1 MAKNLFLTGEKQ
13 VGKSTLLDALIRET
27 GLRHTGFR
35 TMPLRIDGV
44 LKGHYFHGFVP
55 LPPFVNDS
63 VTTIRVA
70 QQGVI
75 GVEEVFETLGV
86 RVLTDSLAAA
96 EPFILMDELGRQE
109 LKAKEFSRLV
119 EACLDSPKRVIGV
132 LQKKESPLLDRIKNR
147 EDTLVLT
154 VTTENRDS
162 LLPEIRRGLGLE

>member
-1 MAKNLFLTGEKQ
+1 MANNLFLTGEKQ

-86 RVLTDSLAAA
+86 RVLTGQ
-96 EPFILMDELGRQE
+96 PGRCRA
-109 LKAKEFSRLV
+109 LYS
-119 EACLDSPKRVIGV
+119 DG
-132 LQKKESPLLDRIKNR
+132 
-147 EDTLVLT
+147 
-154 VTTENRDS
+154 
-162 LLPEIRRGLGLE
+162 